1 MNEHEAEG
9 KTGGEC
15 SGEVT
20 GGDRGV
26 VSMSQVRVLGL
37 FESSCLTSI
46 EGDSEEGGS
55 DLMMGDDAARVRR
68 GH

>member
-1 MNEHEAEG
+1 
-9 KTGGEC
+9 
-15 SGEVT
+15 
-20 GGDRGV
+20 V

-37 FESSCLTSI
+37 FESSYLTSI

-55 DLMMGDDAARVRR
+55 DLMMDDGAAGVRR